1 MSSLH
6 EGTGRRGEGRAG
18 CGEETGKR
26 KGGENQ
32 LDAQL
37 IFRLTEVR
45 GEGNYSVHEDNLI
58 QLSQQQPRKSAI
70 YGSFL
75 LANSLYTKRKKS
87 NMQEMQR
94 EMQTRENKPA
104 QQSCL
109 GLLGWL
115 SLFSFQGTVR
125 PPLC

>member
-1 MSSLH
+1 MLSQSSPLK
-6 EGTGRRGEGRAG
+6 EAG
-18 CGEETGKR
+18 
-26 KGGENQ
+26 
-32 LDAQL
+32 
-37 IFRLTEVR
+37 
-45 GEGNYSVHEDNLI
+45 GEGNYSVQEDNLI
-58 QLSQQQPRKSAI
+58 QLSQHQPSKSTI

-75 LANSLYTKRKKS
+75 LAKSLYKEKKIKH
-87 NMQEMQR
+87 MQEMGR
-94 EMQTRENKPA
+94 ETQTRENKPA